1 MRKTGRIL
9 AAAIALAFAFAAQ
22 AAPEKTVSFDVDMD
36 IGQKLPPYEEMLK
49 NMLPIIGLSIA
60 DMIFTGIS
68 AIFLTAFSE

>member
-49 NMLPIIGLSIA
+49 KLKTKS
-60 DMIFTGIS
+60 
-68 AIFLTAFSE
+68 